1 AILDGLATTPFDPVR
16 VEEEL
21 RGYLKDWSGL
31 AQRHPA
37 QTRQILRKLLPNRI
51 RVWRELSNGEKVYR
65 FEGDAAIGKLFN
77 GVVHIERSGVPNGI

>member
-1 AILDGLATTPFDPVR
+1 MATELAVRDGVAVTPFDPVR

-51 RVWRELSNGEKVYR
+51 RVWREVRDREK
-65 FEGDAAIGKLFN
+65 
-77 GVVHIERSGVPNGI
+77 

>member
-1 AILDGLATTPFDPVR
+1 MTQFDPVR

-37 QTRQILRKLLPNRI
+37 QARQILRKLLPNRI
-51 RVWRELSNGEKVYR
+51 RVWREVHNGEKRYF
-65 FEGDAAIGKLFN
+65 FEGEAAVGNLFKGIAN
-77 GVVHIERSGVPNGI
+77 IERSGVPNGI